1 VKQQELDH
9 GQYADFLDRAATADA
24 YRAVDVRPPVPVVGG
39 RPRSVEDVLGDLAP
53 PHVTFGRA
61 IQNLLR
67 IVTVEN
73 VLLDPL
79 AFTLY
84 AVQPLVETVRYGR
97 VKPAAAVMG
106 QYVETIPAAYVA
118 GTRSYQNYYHWMVET
133 MPRTMR
139 LHAESGGAEL
149 LTHRFKP
156 GFHEGLQRLDG
167 LDLDLRQIEATQFL
181 ERAVTTTIATNFQP
195 WPKGSRYT
203 LPAEEILAFPRA
215 VAPSLRDRPRRVFIS
230 RRDVQTRVL
239 NDEARLVA
247 ELEARGFDC
256 PVASDLTLED
266 QAALCA
272 NAEIIVST
280 HGAGFA
286 NMLYRA
292 DQPCKIVEVVPVR
305 RWPFHNLVCM
315 YNLSQVCGF
324 DHYLYDCGYQ
334 SDETR
339 LLSQNWTVDH
349 GEFLAFI
356 DSLL

>member
-1 VKQQELDH
+1 MKPQELAH
-9 GQYADFLDRAATADA
+9 EQYVGYLAAAEEA
-24 YRAVDVRPPVPVVGG
+24 ESYRAVDVRPPVVVTDG
-39 RPRSVEDVLGDLAP
+39 RRVSIEDALGDLVP
-53 PHVTFGRA
+53 PHVSLGRA
-61 IQNLLR
+61 IQNVLR
-67 IVTVEN
+67 VVHHTD

-79 AFTLY
+79 AFTFY
-84 AVQPLVETVRYGR
+84 EVHPVVQTVRYGR
-97 VKPAAAVMG
+97 VKPAVAVMS
-106 QYVETIPAAYVA
+106 QYVDTLPSAYVA
-118 GTRSYQNYYHWMVET
+118 ATRSYQNYYHWLVET

-139 LHAESGGAEL
+139 LHAESGGGEL

-156 GFHEGLQRLDG
+156 GFHEGVNGFDG

-181 ERAVTTTIATNFQP
+181 EQAVTTTISTNFEP

-203 LPAEEILAFPRA
+203 LPAEDILLFPRA
-215 VAPSLRDRPRRVFIS
+215 IAPGLRGRPRRVFIS

-239 NDEARLVA
+239 HDEDKLVA

-256 PVASDLTLED
+256 PVASDLTLET
-266 QAALCA
+266 QAELCA
-272 NAEIIVST
+272 NAEIFIST

-286 NMLYRA
+286 NTLYRA

-305 RWPFHNLVCM
+305 RWPFHNVVCM

-324 DHYLYDCGYQ
+324 DHYLYDCAYE

-339 LLSQNWTVDH
+339 LLSQNWSVDH
-349 GEFLAFI
+349 RQFLDFV